1 MIAQKV
7 LNDIIMALE
16 PAESL
21 KSSDSLGYMDLMRKI
36 EGEARE
42 RRFRIAKRGQA

>member
-1 MIAQKV
+1 MTAQKV
-7 LNDIIMALE
+7 FNDVIMALE

-21 KSSDSLGYMDLMRKI
+21 KSLDSAGYMDLMRKI

-42 RRFRIAKRGQA
+42 RRFRIAQKGQA